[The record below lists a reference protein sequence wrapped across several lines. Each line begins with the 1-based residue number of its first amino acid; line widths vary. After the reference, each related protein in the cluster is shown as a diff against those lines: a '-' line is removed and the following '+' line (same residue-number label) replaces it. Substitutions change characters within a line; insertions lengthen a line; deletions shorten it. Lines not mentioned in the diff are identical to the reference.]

1 MPEDGAE
8 VEAGR
13 AAAAATS
20 PRCACI
26 AYGRLRAAVRLM
38 LIAPFFIV
46 VFALPPMWIGF
57 TVALAPVISSGML
70 LSAETVGEPNHWL
83 FRKKLPHS
91 LLLWVFHIPMGACI
105 TLYSIVCVPLL
116 LPALH
121 LFRELLCCCH
131 GGERVRALRRALAT
145 RKAAQRARVPQPPTD
160 AAPPKL
166 LTRESHR
173 HSHHHWG
180 PCMSCERYSLHES
193 VWAALEGRDGKVE
206 AGDVRLLSLRWLME
220 LAERGGVLPRRQ
232 DLPEEAFIDVA
243 TLRHIEANAS
253 RFSSNESLREG
264 TLELFSGRLLRGFC
278 LIVGANLGV
287 QKQRNPDRLLP
298 IVAISYCWLERDHP
312 DRDGRQLQVLC
323 QRLAA
328 LYGGRGLSGAC
339 REYGF
344 SDMGVFLDWASLYQ
358 KDPALWHPW
367 MTDATLMD
375 MSDEQLLA
383 RGAWASPSATES
395 FAALDS
401 ARMVI
406 QRQAYESSRTDAQKA
421 AFSRG
426 LMHTMDLWYGHAGT
440 TVVLLTDLPRELP
453 PGFDATRTY
462 ESRGWTTFER
472 CSAELA
478 KTYDLLAAKWQL
490 VIDVADAGGGAQ
502 RRLPTTPSRMA
513 ELLETRQF
521 TNGAD
526 KLAVLELY
534 TGLAEKILG
543 GVAMLHYQG
552 LALVRSEAG
561 WTAPGQLA
569 AAMHYCPRLEEL
581 VVSGCQIDDDGL
593 AEFAAGLGRYTGK
606 LAEIDLGSN
615 RFGRRGIE
623 ALCRAFAGGAAPN
636 LEVLDLGCCLFGCE
650 GAIALA
656 DAIAAGQLPAG
667 LRRINLG
674 LNDIGEAGATALA
687 VALLQGDYRCKLMI
701 HGNRLGLAGQS
712 AIFHALEAMHGLS
725 VSHLFAVS
733 SANAPF
739 PAGISR
745 AWARGWRAKREGST
759 TSSGRPGVSGGADE
773 RSTSP
778 SERTNAATHPRRVRE
793 LEFVG
798 KVVTSSED
806 VRVAVAI

>member
-91 LLLWVFHIPMGACI
+91 LLLGVPHMGPVSPSAQSSASLC
-105 TLYSIVCVPLL
+105 SCR
-116 LPALH
+116 LH
-121 LFRELLCCCH
+121 LFRPSVAAMVANAYVRCAAPSQPGRLLSEHECH
-131 GGERVRALRRALAT
+131 SLQPTPLTNLTA
-145 RKAAQRARVPQPPTD
+145 KPPPQPS
-160 AAPPKL
+160 
-166 LTRESHR
+166 R
-173 HSHHHWG
+173 G

-375 MSDEQLLA
+375 MSDEQLLE

-406 QRQAYESSRTDAQKA
+406 QRKAYESSRTDAQKA
-421 AFSRG
+421 AFGRA

-440 TVVLLTDLPRELP
+440 TVVLLTELPRELP

-502 RRLPTTPSRMA
+502 RRLPTTPRRMA

-759 TSSGRPGVSGGADE
+759 TSSGRPSVSGGADE